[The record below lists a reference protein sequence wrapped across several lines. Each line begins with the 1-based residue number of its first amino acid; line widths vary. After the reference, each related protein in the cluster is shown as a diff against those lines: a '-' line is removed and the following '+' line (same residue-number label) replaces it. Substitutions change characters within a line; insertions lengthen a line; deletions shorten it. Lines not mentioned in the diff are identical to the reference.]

1 MTDADQPATEPEQL
15 IFGASAPDAPPAGP
29 MPNGRPPL
37 RRATTNKRWLG
48 VAEGLSRYLGISPGV
63 LRWAFALSSLFGGLG
78 LIAYLSAAV
87 LIPREDEAGGF
98 GERIAGGRSDVLLA
112 VVAGSALMIYGI
124 LNSREFDLGIVG
136 LLGAVGVILWS
147 RSQGQWPWPAP
158 IASDPQRGTFGAPT
172 SQYAPWTATAVAPVP
187 QRPRRSPRFGFAIV
201 GLAIVAMIALAPF
214 SSIWT
219 VLIMGF
225 AVLAIGLVAGLV
237 TRQRIWFVWL
247 PLLAIVPMLPAA
259 RWISNANV
267 PLNAGVGEV
276 TVGAT
281 EIGNARKLTFG
292 HLTFEMGSE
301 RNNRVVTG
309 AIGAGQL
316 DVIVPARA
324 KVVVHAQVGA
334 GTIRVFGNDVE
345 GTSVEVDRSIGA
357 PNGDEGPTIELDLKV
372 GMGLIDIRRSAA

>member
-1 MTDADQPATEPEQL
+1 MTDSDQPSPDQP
-15 IFGASAPDAPPAGP
+15 IFSASAPDAPPTGP
-29 MPNGRPPL
+29 LPHGRPPL
-37 RRATTNKRWLG
+37 RRAATNKRWLG
-48 VAEGLSRYLGISPGV
+48 VAEGLSRYLGMSPGV

-78 LIAYLSAAV
+78 LIAYVSAAI

-112 VVAGSALMIYGI
+112 IVAGSALMIYGI

-136 LLGAVGVILWS
+136 LLGAAGVILWS
-147 RSQGQWPWPAP
+147 RSKGQWPWPAP
-158 IASDPQRGTFGAPT
+158 VGSDQQHGTFGPPT
-172 SQYAPWTATAVAPVP
+172 SQYAPWTASAVAPVP
-187 QRPRRSPRFGFAIV
+187 QRPRRSPRFGFGVV

-225 AVLAIGLVAGLV
+225 AILAIGLVAGLV

-259 RWISNANV
+259 RWISSANV
-267 PLNAGVGEV
+267 PMNAGVGEV

-281 EIGNARKLTFG
+281 EVGNTRKLTFG

-316 DVIVPARA
+316 VVVVPARA
-324 KVVVHAQVGA
+324 KVVVHAEVGA
-334 GTIRVFGNDVE
+334 GTIRVFGTDVA
-345 GTSVEVDRSIGA
+345 GTSVEVDRSIAA

-372 GMGLIDIRRSAA
+372 GMGLIDVRRSAP